1 MQLLELMM
9 RRREAKEHAV
19 LAKAYQSVFSDETG
33 RLVLDDICSVL
44 KQVHWPDG
52 EYSDAA
58 DVRAFLDG
66 QKSLALRVLAM
77 LEG

>member
-1 MQLLELMM
+1 MQFLEMM
-9 RRREAKEHAV
+9 TRRRESKNHGALV
-19 LAKAYQSVFSDETG
+19 KAYQSVFAGEAG
-33 RLVLDDICSVL
+33 RLVLDDICAVL
-44 KQVHWPDG
+44 RQVQWPDG

-77 LEG
+77 LEA